1 MVKGKISKAVDVLI
15 EVINYIVISFALA
28 SVAMSLRGE
37 WVSIL
42 FFYSDVW
49 LTITL
54 GKRLKEVIGN
64 GVIAELVRW
73 GSVAAFIAL
82 VYFVGYVKGTIV
94 PFSS

>member
-1 MVKGKISKAVDVLI
+1 MLKGKISKAVDVLI
-15 EVINYIVISFALA
+15 EVINYVVISFALA

-49 LTITL
+49 LTFTF
-54 GKRLKEVIGN
+54 GKKLKEVIGN
-64 GVIAELVRW
+64 GVIVELVRW
-73 GSVAAFIAL
+73 GSVATFIAL

>member
-1 MVKGKISKAVDVLI
+1 MLKGKVSKAVDVLI

-28 SVAMSLRGE
+28 SVAMSLRAE

-49 LTITL
+49 LTINF

-64 GVIAELVRW
+64 GVIAEIVRW

-82 VYFVGYVKGTIV
+82 VYFVGYVKGTLV